1 VILASSHV
9 GATISGERVVV
20 FDVLADRLLECAESV
35 HDGSNQATWDIGVA
49 LGGGQAAVK
58 WLRFNKPQYSYS
70 IQGFV
75 DKVKV
80 AALEF
85 NACLSS
91 GGGTDAMIA
100 KRKRLRAE
108 ARNLSRYLSK
118 LHQIFLSDFLAALDE
133 PHLQVRDLRPTMV
146 KAEANVRTQEYVR
159 TYHAR
164 NGSLPNAR
172 DTAADVGCAVGT
184 LITLPAWRALTRARE
199 KGWRPRAL
207 CAAGGTWDATAERRE
222 CEPLAALIRE
232 QHEDAEQGRR
242 NGEIR
247 L

>member
-1 VILASSHV
+1 M
-9 GATISGERVVV
+9 
-20 FDVLADRLLECAESV
+20 FDVLADRLLEWAEIV

-49 LGGGQAAVK
+49 LRGGEAAVD
-58 WLRFNKPQYSYS
+58 WLRFNKPQYAFLA
-70 IQGFV
+70 QGFV

-85 NACLSS
+85 NACLYAR
-91 GGGTDAMIA
+91 GGTDAIID

-108 ARNLSRYLSK
+108 ARHLARYLSK
-118 LHQIFLSDFLAALDE
+118 LHQILLDDFLAAIDE
-133 PHLQVRDLRPTMV
+133 SPLQVRDLRPTMV

-159 TYHAR
+159 TYHAQK
-164 NGSLPNAR
+164 GSLPTAR

-199 KGWRPRAL
+199 KGLRPRGL
-207 CAAGGTWDATAERRE
+207 CAAGGTWAATAERRE
-222 CEPLAALIRE
+222 REPLAALIRE
-232 QHEDAEQGRR
+232 QHDDEEQGRGD
-242 NGEIR
+242 GEIR